1 MDYHVTIKK
10 DEAVSRHDMTG
21 TGDHI
26 MKWIMASTEKK
37 KDKNLTVSYMWSLVK
52 DDLGEL
58 QRKST
63 MALTRNQGV
72 KVTGKDDK
80 DLVIGAKLDTD
91 GKKNSG
97 FVLHGEVTVFNIL

>member
-1 MDYHVTIKK
+1 MP
-10 DEAVSRHDMTG
+10 RHDWHWRSHYEVDYG
-21 TGDHI
+21 KHR
-26 MKWIMASTEKK
+26 KK

-91 GKKNSG
+91 RKKNSG